1 MVEVDFSGNYLNA
14 DNCKAGDV
22 GVFIDEG
29 EMKPRTAN
37 NKTWDQ
43 LSITVQVAEK
53 DYTHGFRSA
62 EGRRFQEVYGKDT
75 KDWIGKKFQ
84 IVFIPWVDKNDNNVI
99 KQNVEL
105 IPIEEEEV
113 KK

>member
-14 DNCKAGDV
+14 DNCKVSDV

-29 EMKPRTAN
+29 EMKPRTMN
-37 NKTWDQ
+37 GKTWEQ

-53 DYTHGFRSA
+53 EYSHSFRSA
-62 EGRRFQEVYGKDT
+62 EGRRFQDTYGKDT
-75 KDWIGKKFQ
+75 KLWIGKKFSV
-84 IVFIPWVDKNDNNVI
+84 VFIPWVDKNDNNVI

-105 IPIEEEEV
+105 IPAEE
-113 KK
+113 KKK